1 MKALSALSL
10 MLILLIA
17 HSAAQADPSLGR
29 LFLDAQQ
36 RARLDLQRQ
45 RNPGFMPNT
54 EEGSLIINGEV
65 RASNGKRTRWING
78 QADWN
83 GTVTAPP
90 LAVGD
95 TLDQTTGERTRM
107 INEGAIRIQRA
118 PGTPP

>member
-1 MKALSALSL
+1 MKPLSARSL
-10 MLILLIA
+10 LLILLIA
-17 HSAAQADPSLGR
+17 HTGAQADPSLGR

-45 RNPGFMPNT
+45 RNPGFMPNAD
-54 EEGSLIINGEV
+54 EGSLTINGEV

-83 GTVTAPP
+83 GTIAAPP

-95 TLDQTTGERTRM
+95 TLDQTTGERTR
-107 INEGAIRIQRA
+107 IIKEDAIRIRRA